1 VTNATDGPVETGGQE
16 DRILPWDQVRE
27 IAGISRATA
36 WRMQQTGDFPRPVQ
50 VSPNRVGWWES
61 ELTAWK
67 AERREGG
74 RFKPLRSP
82 RAPRLI
88 ETGRSAK
95 PGPKPVAA
103 PAQPPPGPPTSTTA
117 PRVVAPEQALLPL
130 ETAEP
135 ATRVRARR
143 QKRAVSPD
151 QIDFGF

>member
-16 DRILPWDQVRE
+16 DRILPWDQVQE

-67 AERREGG
+67 AKRREGG

-88 ETGRSAK
+88 ETGRSARA
-95 PGPKPVAA
+95 GPKPVSTLAEA
-103 PAQPPPGPPTSTTA
+103 RPEPPTPATA
-117 PRVVAPEQALLPL
+117 PRDVAPEQALLPL
-130 ETAEP
+130 ETP
-135 ATRVRARR
+135 PPSTTVRTRR
-143 QKRAVSPD
+143 QRRAVSPD